1 MIDVA
6 LDARMT
12 PRMSAGVRA
21 YVRALIDGLPRVAPD
36 IRLHA
41 AGRGLNFGLDE
52 QVRLPAEIDRLKPAL
67 THYPTIFA
75 PLRRRKPYV
84 AMVHDLIHL
93 QYPQYFGAATALFYT
108 VAAKPMLRGAAL
120 LLMSDERTVDA
131 CVALL
136 GVERDRCRVVPLGY
150 DPAQFAPAEARTPRR
165 PYIMYAGN
173 HRPHKNLGVLYEAWA
188 GLPEA
193 VALDLVV
200 TGPADEAALARYRR
214 PGSELRFAGTLNDAH
229 LVAGYRAAS
238 AYVHPALVEGF
249 GLPMLEAAVA
259 GAPVIA
265 STSAVPS
272 IVAPYAWTFAPH
284 DTLKLRATLTDLVAN
299 PAPYRR
305 RAAEGRDAV
314 RAYTWDRFA
323 AATAAVYREVVDE
336 SSRT

>member
-6 LDARMT
+6 LDARFT

-21 YVRALIDGLPRVAPD
+21 YVRALLDGLPRVAPD

-41 AGRGLNFGLDE
+41 VGRGLNFGIDE
-52 QVRLPAEIDRLKPAL
+52 QVRLPAEIARLKPAL

-75 PLRRRKPYV
+75 PLRRRRPYV

-93 QYPQYFGAATALFYT
+93 QYPEFFGGPTGLFYML
-108 VAAKPMLRGAAL
+108 VAKPMLRGAAL
-120 LLMSDERTVDA
+120 LLMSDERTAEA
-131 CVALL
+131 CVDLL
-136 GVERDRCRVVPLGY
+136 GVERERCRIVPLGY
-150 DPAQFAPAEARTPRR
+150 DPAQFAPAETRSARR
-165 PYIMYAGN
+165 PFIMYAGN
-173 HRPHKNLGVLYEAWA
+173 HRPHKNLAVLYEAWA

-193 VALDLVV
+193 VELDLVI
-200 TGPADEAALARYRR
+200 TGPADTAAQHRYRR
-214 PGSELRFAGTLNDAH
+214 TGSELRYAGTLTDAH
-229 LVAGYRAAS
+229 LIAGYRAAT

-249 GLPMLEAAVA
+249 GLPMLEATVA
-259 GAPVIA
+259 GTPVIA

-272 IVAPYAWTFAPH
+272 IVAPYASTFAPL
-284 DTLKLRATLTDLVAN
+284 DTLALRATLTDLVAN

-305 RAAEGRDAV
+305 RAAEGRDAM

-323 AATAAVYREVVDE
+323 AATAAVYREVVDG